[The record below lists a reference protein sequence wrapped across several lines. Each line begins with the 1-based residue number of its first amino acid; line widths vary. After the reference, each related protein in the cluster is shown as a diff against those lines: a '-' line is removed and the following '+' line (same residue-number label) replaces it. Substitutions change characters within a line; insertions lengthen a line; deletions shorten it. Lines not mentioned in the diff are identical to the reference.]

1 MENFKLSY
9 CPNCLGNGYKDNVI
23 RYKDTI
29 LPVKYYTICNG
40 FVDFHTKHGAV
51 TNCIQCNTPLIQL
64 SLTVEEWRIIQKTST
79 DPNFVFAL
87 NKLKQENII
96 EFNVKMAQFRQT
108 AESIEQTKELQHQLA
123 QQMRSSNTPKCPTCG
138 STNIKKISATK
149 RWVGTGLFGI
159 ASSDMGKTMQCNNC
173 GYKW

>member
-1 MENFKLSY
+1 MELTSY
-9 CPNCLGNGYKDNVI
+9 I
-23 RYKDTI
+23 
-29 LPVKYYTICNG
+29 ICNG
-40 FVDFHTKHGAV
+40 IFDTDMYNSFYKNHKDF
-51 TNCIQCNTPLIQL
+51 CIQCNTQLIQL

-87 NKLKQENII
+87 DKLKQEDII
-96 EFNVKMAQFRQT
+96 EFNIKMAQFRQT
-108 AESIEQTKELQHQLA
+108 AESIEQTKGLQYQST
-123 QQMRSSNTPKCPTCG
+123 QRIQSSNTPKCPTCG

-159 ASSDMGKTMQCNNC
+159 ASSDMGKTMQCENC